1 MKQLEYLAKP
11 EQRSDTL
18 VILMPGA
25 GDDHT
30 AFEAFGL
37 IEHAR
42 SHQFPADI
50 VTANS
55 DYGYFSDLSI
65 RTRLHEE
72 VVLPAKAKGY
82 RHIWMGGISL
92 GGFGS
97 MIYAQKHANEL
108 EGLLLIAP
116 YLGNKGTLAEIH
128 NAGGLDN
135 WNPEVSSEYDERRIW
150 QLLKQYAPDKPPR
163 LPIHLLYGDTDRF
176 SAFHQLLSSRLA
188 KRYVLTVPGGHDW
201 PVWQSLWQQ
210 FLATNPLATH
220 SGGDAT
226 SSEQGKLE
234 G

>member
-11 EQRSDTL
+11 ERRSDTL
-18 VILMPGA
+18 LILMPGA

-30 AFEAFGL
+30 AFEEFGL

-42 SHQFPADI
+42 SQQFAADI
-50 VTANS
+50 LTVNS

-108 EGLLLIAP
+108 EGLVLIAP
-116 YLGNKGTLAEIH
+116 YLGNKGTLAEIQA
-128 NAGGLDN
+128 AGGLEA
-135 WNPEVSSEYDERRIW
+135 WAPEVSSEYDERRIW
-150 QLLKQYAPDKPPR
+150 LLLKQYAPDRPAR

-176 SAFHQLLSSRLA
+176 SAFHQLLSTRIA
-188 KRYVLTVPGGHDW
+188 QRYVLTVPGGHDW
-201 PVWQSLWQQ
+201 PVWQALWQR
-210 FLATNPLATH
+210 FIATNPLTANGGGKAA
-220 SGGDAT
+220 SGL
-226 SSEQGKLE
+226 QGKLE